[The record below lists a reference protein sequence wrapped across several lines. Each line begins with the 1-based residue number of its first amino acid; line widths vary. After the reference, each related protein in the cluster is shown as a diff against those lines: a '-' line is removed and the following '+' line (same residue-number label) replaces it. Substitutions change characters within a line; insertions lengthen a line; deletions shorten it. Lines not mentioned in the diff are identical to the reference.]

1 MSIIDQLEQT
11 VTPAIL
17 GEHNRSDSVAYI
29 SLLEQ
34 FYAILATRLAVPQV
48 YSQLLRNDQV
58 MANDSIA
65 ERPLFEQL
73 WQDQVLQKTIIQEL
87 SAAHHID
94 ESITAQLL
102 INAAS
107 LAYRELKVLANGQF
121 LPAFLQGEQSTLRPY
136 LPIWSA
142 SVITATQGAGHESMS
157 NFVADVADN
166 GIAPSS
172 DTLPNK
178 LSEPDL
184 STDAVAATTA
194 TTAAYVENA
203 HISATDALND
213 DEHFGDS
220 NDAIHAS
227 PAAHHLAENSNIKRE
242 HVRTRNQRNDLLVRV
257 FLLIV
262 ALAAMALAAWALLV
276 KPKSDIPVE
285 PVAVAP
291 VVTPA
296 PPPAPTM
303 TPIDF
308 IVGVDDSGNLYTCS
322 ATVGDAALQSSLQQA
337 LNTSFGEQ
345 ASICELTVQD
355 GVATTIANMPT
366 EILPNVLTMLRSTP
380 FARLHLQNDRLTVE
394 APDDMLL
401 QQLVTNVRSL
411 APTMAVDS
419 TAPLPLPNNSNGDTT
434 YGMAGTNGVNN
445 QLGDGTGT
453 NNQYSNDGMSNGT
466 GEYQAADDETG
477 DLVIPAP
484 QSSSGGLSNNAN
496 GLPSNAPSNLPS
508 IPSNSPSGSRTSRP
522 AGPIS
527 ESEVDD
533 MASSVIVAE
542 PAQVR

>member
-73 WQDQVLQKTIIQEL
+73 WQDQILQKTIIQEL

-102 INAAS
+102 INATS

-136 LPIWSA
+136 LPIWST
-142 SVITATQGAGHESMS
+142 SVISATQGAGHESTS
-157 NFVADVADN
+157 NFVADN
-166 GIAPSS
+166 GIAPLN
-172 DTLPNK
+172 DTVPNK
-178 LSEPDL
+178 LNKPDL
-184 STDAVAATTA
+184 STSAIAATTA
-194 TTAAYVENA
+194 ATAAYVENA
-203 HISATDALND
+203 NISATDGLND
-213 DEHFGDS
+213 DEHLGDS

-262 ALAAMALAAWALLV
+262 ALAAMALAAWALLI

-303 TPIDF
+303 TPIEF

-322 ATVGDAALQSSLQQA
+322 ATIGDAALQGSLQQA

-345 ASICELTVQD
+345 ASICELTVKD
-355 GVATTIANMPT
+355 GIATTIANMSA

-445 QLGDGTGT
+445 QFGDGADV

-466 GEYQAADDETG
+466 GEYQAADDDTG
-477 DLVIPAP
+477 DRVIPAP
-484 QSSSGGLSNNAN
+484 LPNNNDGFNNSPNNVPAN
-496 GLPSNAPSNLPS
+496 VPSN
-508 IPSNSPSGSRTSRP
+508 IPSNVPSSNRTSRP
-522 AGPIS
+522 PGPIS

>member
-172 DTLPNK
+172 DTVPNK

-227 PAAHHLAENSNIKRE
+227 PAAHHLAENSNVKRE
-242 HVRTRNQRNDLLVRV
+242 RVRTRNQRNDLLMRV

-262 ALAAMALAAWALLV
+262 ALAAMALAAWALLI
-276 KPKSDIPVE
+276 KPKSDLPVE

-296 PPPAPTM
+296 PPPEPTM
-303 TPIDF
+303 TPIEF

-345 ASICELTVQD
+345 ASICEFTVQN
-355 GVATTIANMPT
+355 GIATTIANMPA
-366 EILPNVLTMLRSTP
+366 EILPNILTMLRSTP

-445 QLGDGTGT
+445 QLGDGTGA

-466 GEYQAADDETG
+466 GEYQAADDDTG
-477 DLVIPAP
+477 DRVIPAP
-484 QSSSGGLSNNAN
+484 LPNNNDEFNNNSNNVPAN
-496 GLPSNAPSNLPS
+496 VSSN
-508 IPSNSPSGSRTSRP
+508 IPSNVPSGNRPSRP
-522 AGPIS
+522 LGPIS

>member
-34 FYAILATRLAVPQV
+34 FYAILATRLAVPQI

-73 WQDQVLQKTIIQEL
+73 WQDQILQKTIIQEL

-102 INAAS
+102 INATS

-121 LPAFLQGEQSTLRPY
+121 LPAFLQGEQSSLRPY

-142 SVITATQGAGHESMS
+142 PVTTATQGAGHESTS
-157 NFVADVADN
+157 NFVADN
-166 GIAPSS
+166 GIAPLS
-172 DTLPNK
+172 DTVPNK
-178 LSEPDL
+178 LSEPDV

-194 TTAAYVENA
+194 ATAAYVENA
-203 HISATDALND
+203 NISATDGLSD

-227 PAAHHLAENSNIKRE
+227 PAAHHLAENGNIKRE
-242 HVRTRNQRNDLLVRV
+242 QVRTRNQRNDLLVRV

-262 ALAAMALAAWALLV
+262 ALAAMALAAWALLI

-285 PVAVAP
+285 PVTVAP

-303 TPIDF
+303 TPIEF

-345 ASICELTVQD
+345 ASICELRVQD
-355 GVATTIANMPT
+355 GVATTIANMPA

-419 TAPLPLPNNSNGDTT
+419 TAPLPLPNNSNGDTA

-445 QLGDGTGT
+445 QLGDGTGA

-466 GEYQAADDETG
+466 GEYQAADDDTG
-477 DLVIPAP
+477 DRVIPAP
-484 QSSSGGLSNNAN
+484 LPNNNDGFNNNPNNIPAN
-496 GLPSNAPSNLPS
+496 VPSN
-508 IPSNSPSGSRTSRP
+508 IPSNVPSSNSTSRP
-522 AGPIS
+522 PGPIS

>member
-1 MSIIDQLEQT
+1 MARPSTTKT
-11 VTPAIL
+11 V
-17 GEHNRSDSVAYI
+17 
-29 SLLEQ
+29 
-34 FYAILATRLAVPQV
+34 
-48 YSQLLRNDQV
+48 
-58 MANDSIA
+58 
-65 ERPLFEQL
+65 
-73 WQDQVLQKTIIQEL
+73 IQEL

-178 LSEPDL
+178 FSEPDL

-203 HISATDALND
+203 NISATDALND

-227 PAAHHLAENSNIKRE
+227 PAAHHLAENSNVKRE
-242 HVRTRNQRNDLLVRV
+242 RVRTRNQRNDLLMRV

-262 ALAAMALAAWALLV
+262 ALAAMALAAWALLI
-276 KPKSDIPVE
+276 KPKSDLPVE

-345 ASICELTVQD
+345 ASICEFTVQN
-355 GVATTIANMPT
+355 GIATTIANMPA

-445 QLGDGTGT
+445 QLGDGIGA

-466 GEYQAADDETG
+466 GEYQAADDDTG
-477 DLVIPAP
+477 DRVIPAP
-484 QSSSGGLSNNAN
+484 LPNNNDGFNNNSNNVPAN
-496 GLPSNAPSNLPS
+496 VPSN
-508 IPSNSPSGSRTSRP
+508 IPSSVPSGNRPSRP
-522 AGPIS
+522 SGPIS

>member
-121 LPAFLQGEQSTLRPY
+121 LPAFLQGEQSSLRPY

-142 SVITATQGAGHESMS
+142 SVITATQGDGHESTS
-157 NFVADVADN
+157 KFVADN

-172 DTLPNK
+172 DTVPNK
-178 LSEPDL
+178 LNEPDL
-184 STDAVAATTA
+184 STSAIAATTA
-194 TTAAYVENA
+194 ATAAYVENA
-203 HISATDALND
+203 NISATDGLND

-242 HVRTRNQRNDLLVRV
+242 QVRTRNQRNDLLIRV

-262 ALAAMALAAWALLV
+262 ALAAMALAAWALLI

-303 TPIDF
+303 TPIEF

-322 ATVGDAALQSSLQQA
+322 ATIGDAALQGSLQQA

-355 GVATTIANMPT
+355 GVATTIANMPA

-419 TAPLPLPNNSNGDTT
+419 TAPLRLPNNSNGDTT

-445 QLGDGTGT
+445 QLGDGTGA

-466 GEYQAADDETG
+466 GEYQAADDDTG
-477 DLVIPAP
+477 DRVIPAP
-484 QSSSGGLSNNAN
+484 LPNNNDGFNNNPNNVPAN
-496 GLPSNAPSNLPS
+496 VPSN
-508 IPSNSPSGSRTSRP
+508 IPSNVPSNNRTSRP
-522 AGPIS
+522 SGPIS

>member
-73 WQDQVLQKTIIQEL
+73 WQDQILQKTIIQEL

-102 INAAS
+102 INATS

-136 LPIWSA
+136 LPIWST
-142 SVITATQGAGHESMS
+142 SVISATQGAGHESTS
-157 NFVADVADN
+157 NFVADN
-166 GIAPSS
+166 GIAPLN
-172 DTLPNK
+172 DTVPNK
-178 LSEPDL
+178 LNEPDL
-184 STDAVAATTA
+184 STSAIAA

-203 HISATDALND
+203 NISATNALND
-213 DEHFGDS
+213 DEHLGDS

-227 PAAHHLAENSNIKRE
+227 PAAYHLAENSNIKRE

-262 ALAAMALAAWALLV
+262 ALAAMALAAWALLI

-303 TPIDF
+303 TPIEF

-322 ATVGDAALQSSLQQA
+322 ATVGNAALQGSLQQA

-355 GVATTIANMPT
+355 GIATAIANMPA

-380 FARLHLQNDRLTVE
+380 FARLHLQNDRLTIE

-411 APTMAVDS
+411 VPTMAVDS

-445 QLGDGTGT
+445 QFGDGADV

-466 GEYQAADDETG
+466 GEYQAADDDTG
-477 DLVIPAP
+477 DRVIPAP
-484 QSSSGGLSNNAN
+484 LPNNNDGFNNNPNNVPAN
-496 GLPSNAPSNLPS
+496 VPSN
-508 IPSNSPSGSRTSRP
+508 IPSNVPSSNRTSRP
-522 AGPIS
+522 SGPIS

>member
-17 GEHNRSDSVAYI
+17 GEQGRDDSVAYI

-48 YSQLLRNDQV
+48 YSQLIRQDPV
-58 MANDSIA
+58 MANESVA

-73 WQDQVLQKTIIQEL
+73 WQDQILQKTMIQEL

-94 ESITAQLL
+94 ESITAQLI
-102 INAAS
+102 INAAP

-121 LPAFLQGEQSTLRPY
+121 LPAFLQAEQSTLRPY

-142 SVITATQGAGHESMS
+142 PLVSAAHDIGVEPIASVAEDKRVSPLNSAPTDTV
-157 NFVADVADN
+157 NDT
-166 GIAPSS
+166 IAS
-172 DTLPNK
+172 PN
-178 LSEPDL
+178 
-184 STDAVAATTA
+184 AAATTSS
-194 TTAAYVENA
+194 YVKDTSIGN
-203 HISATDALND
+203 TDGLNH
-213 DEHFGDS
+213 DEHFDAGS
-220 NDAIHAS
+220 NAIHAN
-227 PAAHHLAENSNIKRE
+227 PAAQHLAENDNIKRE
-242 HVRTRNQRNDLLVRV
+242 QVRTRNQRNDLLIRV

-262 ALAAMALAAWALLV
+262 ALAAMAFAAWALLI
-276 KPKSDIPVE
+276 KPKNEPPLA
-285 PVAVAP
+285 PVAAAP
-291 VVTPA
+291 AVTSP
-296 PPPAPTM
+296 PPPAPVPTM
-303 TPIDF
+303 TPIEL

-322 ATVGDAALQSSLQQA
+322 STVGDAALQNSLQQA
-337 LNTSFGEQ
+337 LNTSFGAQ
-345 ASICELTVQD
+345 ASICELNVEN
-355 GVATTIANMPT
+355 GVATTVASMPL
-366 EILPNVLTMLRSTP
+366 ERMPNVLTMLRSTP
-380 FARLHLQNDRLTVE
+380 FARLHLQNDRLTLE
-394 APDDMLL
+394 APDNMLL
-401 QQLVTNVRSL
+401 QQLVTNVRNL
-411 APTMAVDS
+411 VPAMTVDS
-419 TAPLPLPNNSNGDTT
+419 TAPLPLPNDSRSD
-434 YGMAGTNGVNN
+434 MADEANRQFDNNTDMNN
-445 QLGDGTGT
+445 QF
-453 NNQYSNDGMSNGT
+453 NNNGINNSA

>member
-73 WQDQVLQKTIIQEL
+73 WQDQILQKTIIQEL

-102 INAAS
+102 INATS

-136 LPIWSA
+136 LPIWST
-142 SVITATQGAGHESMS
+142 SVISATQGAGHESTS
-157 NFVADVADN
+157 NFVADN
-166 GIAPSS
+166 GIAPLN
-172 DTLPNK
+172 DTVPNK
-178 LSEPDL
+178 LNEPDL
-184 STDAVAATTA
+184 STSAIAA

-203 HISATDALND
+203 NISATNALND
-213 DEHFGDS
+213 DEHLGDS

-227 PAAHHLAENSNIKRE
+227 PAAYHLAENSNIKRE

-262 ALAAMALAAWALLV
+262 ALAAMALAAWALLI

-303 TPIDF
+303 TPIEF

-322 ATVGDAALQSSLQQA
+322 ATIGDAALQGSLQQA

-345 ASICELTVQD
+345 ASICELTVKD
-355 GVATTIANMPT
+355 GIATTIANMPA

-411 APTMAVDS
+411 VPTMAVDS

-445 QLGDGTGT
+445 QFGDGADV

-466 GEYQAADDETG
+466 GEYQAADDDTG
-477 DLVIPAP
+477 DRVIPAP
-484 QSSSGGLSNNAN
+484 LPNNNDGFNNSPNNVPAN
-496 GLPSNAPSNLPS
+496 VPSN
-508 IPSNSPSGSRTSRP
+508 IPSNVPSSNRTSRP
-522 AGPIS
+522 PGPIS

>member
-73 WQDQVLQKTIIQEL
+73 WQDQILQKTIIQEL

-121 LPAFLQGEQSTLRPY
+121 LPAFLQGEQSSLRPY

-142 SVITATQGAGHESMS
+142 SVITATQGVGHESTS
-157 NFVADVADN
+157 NFVADN
-166 GIAPSS
+166 GIAPLS
-172 DTLPNK
+172 DTVPNK
-178 LSEPDL
+178 LNEPDL
-184 STDAVAATTA
+184 STSAIAATTA
-194 TTAAYVENA
+194 ATAAYVENTN
-203 HISATDALND
+203 ISATDGLND

-242 HVRTRNQRNDLLVRV
+242 QVRTRNQRNDLLIRV

-262 ALAAMALAAWALLV
+262 ALAAMALAAWALLI

-303 TPIDF
+303 TPIEF

-355 GVATTIANMPT
+355 GIATTIANMPA

-434 YGMAGTNGVNN
+434 YDIAGTNGLNN
-445 QLGDGTGT
+445 QFGDGAGV

-466 GEYQAADDETG
+466 GEYQAADDDTG
-477 DLVIPAP
+477 DRVIPAP
-484 QSSSGGLSNNAN
+484 LPNNNGGFNNNSNNVPAN
-496 GLPSNAPSNLPS
+496 VPNN
-508 IPSNSPSGSRTSRP
+508 IPSNVPSSNRTSRP
-522 AGPIS
+522 PGPIS

>member
-172 DTLPNK
+172 DSVPNK

-194 TTAAYVENA
+194 TTAAYVENT
-203 HISATDALND
+203 HISATDALNN
-213 DEHFGDS
+213 DEHFDDS

-227 PAAHHLAENSNIKRE
+227 PAAHHLAENSNVKRE
-242 HVRTRNQRNDLLVRV
+242 RVRTRNQRNDLLMRV

-262 ALAAMALAAWALLV
+262 ALAAMALAAWALLI
-276 KPKSDIPVE
+276 KPKSDLPVE
-285 PVAVAP
+285 PVAIAP

-296 PPPAPTM
+296 PPPEPTM
-303 TPIDF
+303 TPIEF

-345 ASICELTVQD
+345 ASICEFTVQS
-355 GVATTIANMPT
+355 GIATTIANMPA

-445 QLGDGTGT
+445 QLGDGIGA

-466 GEYQAADDETG
+466 GEYQAADDDTG
-477 DLVIPAP
+477 DRVIPAP
-484 QSSSGGLSNNAN
+484 LPNNNDGFNNNSNNVPAN
-496 GLPSNAPSNLPS
+496 VPSN
-508 IPSNSPSGSRTSRP
+508 IPSSVPSGNRPSRP
-522 AGPIS
+522 SGPIS

>member
-73 WQDQVLQKTIIQEL
+73 WQDQILQKTIIQEL

-121 LPAFLQGEQSTLRPY
+121 LPAFLQGEQSSLRPY

-142 SVITATQGAGHESMS
+142 SVITATQGVGHESTS
-157 NFVADVADN
+157 KFVADN

-203 HISATDALND
+203 NISATDALND
-213 DEHFGDS
+213 NEHFGDS

-227 PAAHHLAENSNIKRE
+227 PAAHHLAENSNVKRE
-242 HVRTRNQRNDLLVRV
+242 RVRTRNQRNDLLMRV

-262 ALAAMALAAWALLV
+262 ALAAMALAAWALLI
-276 KPKSDIPVE
+276 KPKSDLPVE

-345 ASICELTVQD
+345 ASICEFTVQN
-355 GVATTIANMPT
+355 GIATTIANMPA

-445 QLGDGTGT
+445 QLGDGTGA

-466 GEYQAADDETG
+466 GEYQAADDDTG
-477 DLVIPAP
+477 DRVIPAP
-484 QSSSGGLSNNAN
+484 LPNNNDEFNNNSNNVPAN
-496 GLPSNAPSNLPS
+496 VPSN
-508 IPSNSPSGSRTSRP
+508 IPSNVPSSNRPSRP
-522 AGPIS
+522 SGPIS

>member
-1 MSIIDQLEQT
+1 M
-11 VTPAIL
+11 
-17 GEHNRSDSVAYI
+17 
-29 SLLEQ
+29 
-34 FYAILATRLAVPQV
+34 
-48 YSQLLRNDQV
+48 
-58 MANDSIA
+58 
-65 ERPLFEQL
+65 
-73 WQDQVLQKTIIQEL
+73 
-87 SAAHHID
+87 
-94 ESITAQLL
+94 
-102 INAAS
+102 
-107 LAYRELKVLANGQF
+107 
-121 LPAFLQGEQSTLRPY
+121 PAFLQGEQSSLRPY

-142 SVITATQGAGHESMS
+142 SVITATQGVGHESTS
-157 NFVADVADN
+157 KFVADN
-166 GIAPSS
+166 GIAPLS
-172 DTLPNK
+172 DTAPNK

-184 STDAVAATTA
+184 STSAVAATTA
-194 TTAAYVENA
+194 ATAAYVENA
-203 HISATDALND
+203 NISATDGLND

-262 ALAAMALAAWALLV
+262 ALAAMALAAWALLI

-291 VVTPA
+291 VVTPS

-303 TPIDF
+303 TPIEF

-345 ASICELTVQD
+345 ASICEFTVQN
-355 GVATTIANMPT
+355 GIATTIANMPA

-445 QLGDGTGT
+445 QLGDGTGA
-453 NNQYSNDGMSNGT
+453 NNQYSNDGMSNGA
-466 GEYQAADDETG
+466 GEYQAADDDTG
-477 DLVIPAP
+477 DRVIPAP
-484 QSSSGGLSNNAN
+484 LPNNNDGFNNNSNNVPAN
-496 GLPSNAPSNLPS
+496 VPSN
-508 IPSNSPSGSRTSRP
+508 IPSNVPSGNRPSRP
-522 AGPIS
+522 SGPIS

>member
-172 DTLPNK
+172 DTVPNK

-203 HISATDALND
+203 NISATDALND

-242 HVRTRNQRNDLLVRV
+242 RVRTRNQRNDLLMRV

-262 ALAAMALAAWALLV
+262 ALAAMALAAWALLI
-276 KPKSDIPVE
+276 KPKSDLPVE

-345 ASICELTVQD
+345 ASICEFTVQD
-355 GVATTIANMPT
+355 GMATTIANMPA

-380 FARLHLQNDRLTVE
+380 FARLHLQNDRLTIE

-411 APTMAVDS
+411 VPTMAVDS

-445 QLGDGTGT
+445 QFGDGADV

-466 GEYQAADDETG
+466 GEYQAADDDTG
-477 DLVIPAP
+477 DHVIPAP
-484 QSSSGGLSNNAN
+484 LPNNNDGFNNSPNNVPAN
-496 GLPSNAPSNLPS
+496 VPSN
-508 IPSNSPSGSRTSRP
+508 IPSNVPSSNRTSRP
-522 AGPIS
+522 PGPIS